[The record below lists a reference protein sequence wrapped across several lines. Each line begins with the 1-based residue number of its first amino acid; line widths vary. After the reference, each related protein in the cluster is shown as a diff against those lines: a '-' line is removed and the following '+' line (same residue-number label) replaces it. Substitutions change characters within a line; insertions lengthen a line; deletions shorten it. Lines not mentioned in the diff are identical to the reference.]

1 MSAKQESFIRERNY
15 EMLASGSVKIFNRV
29 ARKGLTQKVNFEER
43 GKSSVVS
50 KEKKIKQGEGREARA
65 HLSH

>member
-1 MSAKQESFIRERNY
+1 MSAKQESVIRERNY
-15 EMLASGSVKIFNRV
+15 EMLGSGRVQIFNRV

-50 KEKKIKQGEGREARA
+50 KDKR
-65 HLSH
+65 L